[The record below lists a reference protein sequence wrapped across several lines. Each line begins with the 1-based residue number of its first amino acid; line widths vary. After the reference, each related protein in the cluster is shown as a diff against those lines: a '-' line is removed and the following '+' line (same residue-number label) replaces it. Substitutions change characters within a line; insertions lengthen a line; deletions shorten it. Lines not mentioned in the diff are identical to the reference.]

1 MKRMIFMP
9 LVASVLLAAAVGA
22 CSGDDAGP
30 RRAGVAQVDAVIGV
44 VESEDRES
52 LEALLQFTSLPC
64 TDDAAVTDRPRCQ
77 GEAAGTNVE
86 VFQASECEARWL
98 RREDTGALVE
108 QVMALEPVVYA
119 AFESPE
125 GFYLAGRYTVV
136 FEGDET
142 RVEEEDLKRYVA
154 VGVESESGR
163 VTGMA
168 LGCGIE
174 EPVHFLLPHLN
185 ERFDGWL
192 IEPEG

>member
-1 MKRMIFMP
+1 MP
-9 LVASVLLAAAVGA
+9 LAASVLLAAAVGA

-44 VESEDRES
+44 VESGDRER

-64 TDDAAVTDRPRCQ
+64 TEEPTVSDRPRCQ

-98 RREDTGALVE
+98 RREDTGVLVE

-125 GFYLAGRYTVV
+125 GFYLAGRYAVV

-142 RVEEEDLKRYVA
+142 RVEEEEDLKRYVA
-154 VGVESESGR
+154 VGVESESGH

-185 ERFDGWL
+185 EGFDAWL